1 MPPHFHDKLM
11 NREPRNRPAA
21 GWRRITPSK
30 AFVEF
35 AKSETEQSVATRFE
49 RQVEI
54 HGDRLAIETQQ
65 GATIYRDLNRAANGI
80 AHAILAHRGDCEEPV
95 TLLLERGTPT
105 VAAILGALKAG
116 KIYVPL
122 DPSFPLARNADIV
135 KDAAPKLIVADNE
148 HFALAS
154 SLAGDGVAIINI
166 DALDTATDNPGLKL
180 APDRLAYILYTS
192 GSTGQPKGVVQ
203 NHRNVLNVVM
213 RYTNAVGLNAQDR
226 LTLLPSLSVTASVG
240 NIFGA
245 LLNGASLFPFD
256 VKADVSAVL
265 VEHLH
270 KHDITV
276 YQSVPVVFRHLASAL
291 NGKDLF
297 PSLRVIRLGSA
308 PVLKSDF
315 DLFKEHFSA
324 DCVFINGYGAS
335 EMSTVSQYCMDR
347 NSKIGGATVPVG
359 YPLADTRIIL
369 LDEDGKPVETGGIGE
384 IVLQS
389 RYLALGY
396 WRKPE
401 LTAKVFFD
409 DPSCAGARLYLTGD
423 VGRMLP
429 DGCLEHLGR
438 IDTQVKIRGFRIE
451 LGEIET
457 VLAQHSHVKEA
468 LVIARED
475 SAEDPSI
482 SLRTGKR
489 LVAYVVPT
497 EQQDKLIA
505 RLRGHLK
512 ARLPEYMQPAAFV
525 ILDQFPLTPNG
536 KIDRKALSAPD
547 STQSIESFVAART
560 ANEETLAAIWAEV
573 LQVDRVGI
581 HDSFFDLGG
590 HSLLATQVMARIRAT
605 FQIELPLRALFESP
619 TVAGLSAV
627 IVQKQSEALSE
638 DELAE
643 LLAEVQDQAAQ
654 PQSLEGRS

>member
-1 MPPHFHDKLM
+1 M
-11 NREPRNRPAA
+11 NREPRYAAAA
-21 GWRRITPSK
+21 GGWRIAPNK

-35 AKSETEQSVATRFE
+35 AKSETERSITARFE

-54 HGDRLAIETQQ
+54 HGDRLAIKTQQ
-65 GATIYRDLNRAANGI
+65 GEINYRDLNRAANQI

-135 KDAAPKLIVADNE
+135 KDAAPALIVVDHE

-154 SLAGDGVAIINI
+154 SLAGDGTAIINI
-166 DALDTATDNPGLKL
+166 DALDTLTDNPGLKL

-213 RYTNAVGLNAQDR
+213 RYTNAVGLKAHDR
-226 LTLLPSLSVTASVG
+226 LTLLPSPSVTASVG
-240 NIFGA
+240 NILGA
-245 LLNGASLFPFD
+245 LLNGASLFPFN
-256 VKADVSAVL
+256 VKANVSAVL
-265 VEHLH
+265 VEHLR

-276 YQSVPVVFRHLASAL
+276 YQSVPAVFRHLASAL

-369 LDEDGKPVETGGIGE
+369 LDEDRKPVETGGIGR

-401 LTAKVFFD
+401 LTSKVFFD

-429 DGCLEHLGR
+429 DGCIEHLGR
-438 IDTQVKIRGFRIE
+438 QDFQVKVRGYRIE
-451 LGEIET
+451 TAEIESA
-457 VLAQHSHVKEA
+457 LMQHAEVKEA
-468 LVIARED
+468 VIVACDERGD
-475 SAEDPSI
+475 Q
-482 SLRTGKR
+482 R
-489 LVAYVVPT
+489 LVAYIVSNDDSRFAPGDLRAFLH
-497 EQQDKLIA
+497 EKL
-505 RLRGHLK
+505 
-512 ARLPEYMQPAAFV
+512 PNYMLPAAF
-525 ILDQFPLTPNG
+525 IALDKLPLTPNG
-536 KIDRKALSAPD
+536 KLDRKALPAPED
-547 STQSIESFVAART
+547 SRPD
-560 ANEETLAAIWAEV
+560 LAAPYVTPRTPSEEILASIFTAV
-573 LQVDRVGI
+573 LRLDQVGI
-581 HDSFFDLGG
+581 HDNFFDLGG
-590 HSLLATQVMARIRAT
+590 HSLLATQVISRVRSA
-605 FQIELPLRALFESP
+605 FNIELALRTLFESP
-619 TVAGLSAV
+619 TVAGLSAL
-627 IVQKQSEALSE
+627 IVHSQAQALSE
-638 DELAE
+638 VELTQ
-643 LLAEVQDQAAQ
+643 LLAEAQDQGSRQ
-654 PQSLEGRS
+654 

>member
-1 MPPHFHDKLM
+1 MNQEPH
-11 NREPRNRPAA
+11 RATEV
-21 GWRRITPSK
+21 GGRRITPSK
-30 AFVEF
+30 TFVEF
-35 AKSETEQSVATRFE
+35 ATCKTEQSVATRFE
-49 RQVEI
+49 RQVEM
-54 HGDRLAIETQQ
+54 HGDRLAIKTQK
-65 GATIYRDLNRAANGI
+65 GEINYGDLNRAANQI
-80 AHAILAHRGDCEEPV
+80 AHAILTRLGDREEPV
-95 TLLLERGTPT
+95 ALLLEHGTLT

-135 KDAAPKLIVADNE
+135 KDAAPKLIIADHE

-154 SLAGDGVAIINI
+154 SLAGDGAAIINI

-213 RYTNAVGLNAQDR
+213 RYTNIVGLNAHDR
-226 LTLLPSLSVTASVG
+226 LTLLPSASVTASVG

-245 LLNGASLFPFD
+245 LLNGASLFPFN
-256 VKADVSAVL
+256 VKGNVSAVL
-265 VEHLH
+265 VEHLG

-276 YQSVPVVFRHLASAL
+276 YQSVPAVFRHLASAL

-347 NSKIGGATVPVG
+347 NSKIVGATVPVG

-369 LDEDGKPVETGGIGE
+369 LDEDRKPVEAGGIGE
-384 IVLQS
+384 IVLHS
-389 RYLALGY
+389 HYLAVGY

-429 DGCLEHLGR
+429 DGCIELLGR
-438 IDTQVKIRGFRIE
+438 KDFQVKIRGYRIE
-451 LGEIET
+451 TAEIEFA
-457 VLAQHSHVKEA
+457 LLQHGQV
-468 LVIARED
+468 REVAVVACD
-475 SAEDPSI
+475 DERGD
-482 SLRTGKR
+482 KR
-489 LVAYVVPT
+489 LVAYVVGAGVQK
-497 EQQDKLIA
+497 EKLRA
-505 RLRGHLK
+505 HLK
-512 ARLPEYMQPAAFV
+512 ARLPDYMLPSALV
-525 ILDQFPLTPNG
+525 VLDALPLTPNG
-536 KIDRKALSAPD
+536 KLDRKALPRPASTRCDAVAYAPP
-547 STQSIESFVAART
+547 RT
-560 ANEETLAAIWAEV
+560 PTEETLAAIYADI
-573 LQVDRVGI
+573 LRLDRVGI
-581 HDSFFDLGG
+581 DDNFFELGG
-590 HSLLATQVMARIRAT
+590 HSLFATQVIARVNKTLNVDI
-605 FQIELPLRALFESP
+605 QLRALFESP
-619 TVAGLSAV
+619 TVARLSAL
-627 IVQKQSEALSE
+627 IVQSQAEALSE
-638 DELAE
+638 EELTQ
-643 LLAEVQDQAAQ
+643 LLAEAQDQVSQ
-654 PQSLEGRS
+654 PRKKTTKV